1 MSRLCL
7 DDIIV
12 CIKERNLLSEENKS
26 ILMPIAFEEM
36 QNNNRF
42 DHFKITDIKF
52 DNNDTNIDDENDN
65 QEDDEDEDEEHLKM
79 NETDEDN

>member
-1 MSRLCL
+1 
-7 DDIIV
+7 
-12 CIKERNLLSEENKS
+12 
-26 ILMPIAFEEM
+26 MPIAFEEM

-52 DNNDTNIDDENDN
+52 DNNDTKIDDEIFFFFDN